1 MVRMIPP
8 VGDSN
13 GLVIIRDFRN
23 RAAIPRDS
31 IPNENQPVGSVGP
44 NVPAGFGDTHAMY
57 PAGMLD
63 QSGLMPE
70 VEAWQGWPTGWHTPN
85 WNGGTIFHR
94 LVSTLWTCIDLN
106 TRQLASFPPYG
117 VIGASVFRL
126 PTWADNPE
134 PEMYSDWTE
143 AAKQMFNTFQANG
156 EIVLWCTGRFANGR
170 VARFVVLNP
179 ALVNVEWADGRI
191 EYSLSGKPL
200 EREDVCHIKYESWPT
215 NLRGISPLEWAARS
229 IISAEAIER
238 MSTDMASRGG
248 VPWGVIKTPR
258 KLNKAEATDLQNSW
272 VQGARHRQGAPAI
285 LSGTLEL
292 EMLESNPKDMA
303 LLDMR
308 VFDEQRI
315 AAALGVPPFLVG
327 LPQPEGLTYANA
339 NALFD
344 FHWRATLRT
353 MASSVARA
361 MSAWILPRGQT
372 MEFNREEY
380 VKPGPKERAEIDAI
394 LFNIKDEH
402 GNRARTV
409 EEIRAAERFIPS
421 EPDDV
426 EAIASVF
433 T

>member
-1 MVRMIPP
+1 M
-8 VGDSN
+8 GDAESI
-13 GLVIIRDFRN
+13 VVIRDFRN
-23 RAAIPRDS
+23 RAAIPRDNP
-31 IPNENQPVGSVGP
+31 PNENPPIGSVGP

-57 PAGMLD
+57 PTGMLEE
-63 QSGLMPE
+63 SGYMPE
-70 VEAWQGWPTGWHTPN
+70 VQAWQGWPTGWMTPL
-85 WNGGTIFHR
+85 WNGSPHFAR

-106 TRQLASFPPYG
+106 TRQLASFPVYG
-117 VIGASVFRL
+117 MKGVEIFAL
-126 PTWADNPE
+126 PEWSNNPE

-156 EIVLWCTGRFANGR
+156 EIILWATGRYANDR
-170 VARFVVLNP
+170 IARFVVLNP
-179 ALVNVEWADGRI
+179 SFVNIEWVDGKI
-191 EYSLSGKPL
+191 EYALDGKPL
-200 EREDVCHIKYESWPT
+200 DRRDICHVKYESWPT
-215 NLRGISPLEWAARS
+215 NLRGISPLEWASRS

-258 KLNKAEATDLQNSW
+258 KLNKVEASDLQTAW
-272 VQGARHRQGAPAI
+272 VNGARNRHGAPAI

-308 VFDEQRI
+308 IFDEQRI
-315 AAALGVPPFLVG
+315 AAALGVPPWLVG

-353 MASSVARA
+353 LASAVAKA
-361 MSAWILPRGQT
+361 MSAWLLPRGQS

-380 VKPGPKERAEIDAI
+380 VKPGPKERAEIAQI
-394 LFNIKDEH
+394 LFGIVDEH
-402 GNRARTV
+402 GNRAVTV
-409 EEIRAAERFIPS
+409 EEIRAAERYIPATTG
-421 EPDDV
+421 DV
-426 EAIASVF
+426 ESIATVIS
-433 T
+433 